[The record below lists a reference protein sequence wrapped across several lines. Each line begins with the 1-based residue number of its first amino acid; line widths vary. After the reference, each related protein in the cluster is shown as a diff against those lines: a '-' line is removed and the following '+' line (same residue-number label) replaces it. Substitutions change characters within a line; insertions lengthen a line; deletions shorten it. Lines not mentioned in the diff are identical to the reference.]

1 MILPMLKMGY
11 RWRCFDLPGTYY
23 IACETAFTDNEKR
36 LASEK
41 ARDDITRILTRDGA
55 DITFRE
61 LCINFD
67 TGRWVNHPVIVQ
79 IGEHLRAKREWEKK
93 TRILARGDVLLV
105 QFPAV
110 NHSLF
115 FYQVLK
121 SLKKRGVFLIAVLHD
136 VEAIRGLKRR
146 NKSLKNRLRKYFE
159 EVLCLKYFDR
169 LIVHNDRMINMV
181 GRVMNIPAEK
191 LIDLKIF
198 DYLGGGDRART
209 RDKSGGVIIAGNLT
223 PVKAGYVYRLP
234 GDIRWNLYGVNF
246 AGHAVPG
253 SEAAG
258 RHLEKGIVYYGSFP
272 AEEIAN
278 ELEGGFGLVWDGP
291 SCAGCEG
298 VYGEYLRINN
308 PHKTSLYLAAGL
320 PVIIWKEAALAPF
333 ILEHECGVT
342 VKSLDEIKEVI
353 GGLDEETYIRMREN
367 AQAVGRLLQTGE
379 YTKRAVGKA
388 LADRNER
395 GRSENSIIS

>member
-1 MILPMLKMGY
+1 MALPRKAGSK
-11 RWRCFDLPGTYY
+11 RRCFDLPGTYY

-41 ARDDITRILTRDGA
+41 ARDDITRILTQGGT

-61 LCINFD
+61 LNINFD
-67 TGRWVNHPVIVQ
+67 TGRWMDHPALVQ
-79 IGEHLRAKREWEKK
+79 IGEHLRAKREWDKK
-93 TRILARGDVLLV
+93 TRILSRGDVLLI

-115 FYQVLK
+115 LYQVLK

-136 VEAIRGLKRR
+136 VEAIRGSKRR
-146 NKSLKNRLRKYFE
+146 NKSLKNRLRKYYE

-169 LIVHNDRMINMV
+169 LIVHNDCMRKMV
-181 GRVMNIPAEK
+181 GKAMSIPAEK
-191 LIDLKIF
+191 LIDREIF
-198 DYLGGGDRART
+198 DYLGGEAWTRP
-209 RDKSGGVIIAGNLT
+209 RDKSEGVIIAGNLT
-223 PVKAGYVYRLP
+223 PVKAGYVYSLP
-234 GDIRWNLYGVNF
+234 GDVRWNLYGVNF
-246 AGHAVPG
+246 AGHALPG

-258 RHLEKGIVYYGSFP
+258 SRLEKGVVYYGSFP
-272 AEEIAN
+272 AEEIAD

-291 SCAGCEG
+291 SCESCEG

-308 PHKTSLYLAAGL
+308 PHKTSLYLAAGI

-333 ILEHECGVT
+333 ILAHECGLT
-342 VKSLDEIKEVI
+342 VGSLSEIREAIRDMDEK
-353 GGLDEETYIRMREN
+353 TYRALREN
-367 AQAVGRLLQTGE
+367 AQAVGRLLSAGE

-395 GRSENSIIS
+395 GRSEDSIIS